1 MKKFY
6 LASTLLALVATFACS
21 QADDSNEV
29 AVPKAEISIGL
40 PIGVSRTA
48 VDNEGHASWVEGDT
62 FTLWAENRTGGFD
75 LNGADFTMMYYWH
88 SIQSAVFTSFSP
100 ALTEGD
106 YTYYAV
112 SPKPE
117 NVDSR
122 KANYTLPAEQ
132 QGYPFS
138 GAYDVMVATPVT
150 ANALSGEK
158 LNNLALEF
166 NHKMH
171 LLKLMIPKNANPMSH
186 PIRSVVFTFPRAVT
200 GNITVDATD
209 PSAAIAVNSSS
220 KKLTVNVQNGFDEG
234 KEAWGVILPGEIAG
248 EVSYYAVS
256 TIGQPTAVRTFS
268 LAKECLSGHITP
280 LSLTI
285 PTPLPPTIYFSI
297 GTNHLGEAIQKFTI
311 YDNLGAAVVSHNVN
325 STNSYDLN
333 KNSFFTIDKIAEYRG
348 KTFTVYFES
357 ANAIVSK
364 QFTMPSNIDGFENS
378 VIPAVDVPYLFFED
392 FTNIHTSF
400 EKDDARV
407 SNLME
412 ADGMLLNDYM
422 YVSGWNGA
430 HIKGV
435 AGQSVR
441 VNVRHQSTMGV
452 TRSNGRLDSP
462 SMKGLKAGASVK
474 LKVEFDM
481 GAYVDSG
488 YDSNNGVFCIAGIH
502 YNGEGSVLNGVVS
515 TKAFGNVSDDASRV
529 SGQFSSVCLQT
540 GDLSADYN
548 NDSFSSSFPTYSY
561 TANNCSSTTRLCWIP
576 CCKQSTYITANNA
589 HYYLYIDN
597 VRVSIAQ

>member
-1 MKKFY
+1 M
-6 LASTLLALVATFACS
+6 ALLAVLGGCS
-21 QADDSNEV
+21 RYAGNDV
-29 AVPKAEISIGL
+29 EIDIAKPELSIEL
-40 PIGVSRTA
+40 PANISRTSI
-48 VDNEGHASWVEGDT
+48 DNEGRAIWVKGDS
-62 FTLWAENRTGGFD
+62 FHLWAENRGGDFD
-75 LNGADFTMMYYWH
+75 FDGVKFSMLYY
-88 SIQSAVFTSFSP
+88 SQSYQSVVFTSNATP
-100 ALTEGD
+100 LTKGT

-112 SPKPE
+112 SPSPE
-117 NVDSR
+117 STNGRTATYTIPTSQDGGSFNGRYDILVASPVKG
-122 KANYTLPAEQ
+122 KAVVAESIN
-132 QGYPFS
+132 S
-138 GAYDVMVATPVT
+138 GLDI
-150 ANALSGEK
+150 
-158 LNNLALEF
+158 EF

-186 PIRSVVFTFPRAVT
+186 PIRSVVFTFPSAVT

-209 PSAAIAVNSSS
+209 PSAAITVNSSS
-220 KKLTVNVQNGFDEG
+220 KELTVNVPNGFDEG
-234 KEAWGVILPGEIAG
+234 DEAWGVILPGEIAG

-256 TIGQPTAVRTFS
+256 TMGQPTAVRTFT

-285 PTPLPPTIYFSI
+285 PTPLQPTIYFSI
-297 GTNHLGEAIQKFTI
+297 GTNYLGEAIQKFTV
-311 YDNLGAAVVSHNVN
+311 YDNLGAAVVSHSVN
-325 STNSYDLN
+325 STNSYNLN
-333 KNSFFTIDKIAEYRG
+333 KNSFFTIENIASYRG

-364 QFTMPSNIDGFENS
+364 QFTMPSDIDGFDNT
-378 VIPAVDVPYLFFED
+378 VIPTVDVPYLFFED
-392 FTNIHTSF
+392 FTSIHTDF
-400 EKDDARV
+400 EKDDERV
-407 SNLME
+407 ANLMS
-412 ADGMLLNDYM
+412 ADGMLLKDYM

-441 VNVRHQSTMGV
+441 INVRHQSTMGV

-462 SMKGLKAGASVK
+462 SMKGIKAGASVK
-474 LKVEFDM
+474 LKIEFDM
-481 GAYVDSG
+481 GAYVNSG

-502 YNGEGSVLNGVVS
+502 YNDEGSVLNGVVS
-515 TKAFGNVSDDASRV
+515 TKAFGNVSNDASRV

-540 GDLSADYN
+540 GDLSANYN

-597 VRVSIAQ
+597 IRVSIAQ

>member
-1 MKKFY
+1 M
-6 LASTLLALVATFACS
+6 ALLAVLGGCS
-21 QADDSNEV
+21 RYASND
-29 AVPKAEISIGL
+29 AEIDIAKPELSIEL
-40 PIGVSRTA
+40 PANISRTGI
-48 VDNEGHASWVEGDT
+48 DNEGRAIWVKGDS
-62 FTLWAENRTGGFD
+62 FHLWAENRGGDFD
-75 LNGADFTMMYYWH
+75 FDGVKFSMLYYT
-88 SIQSAVFTSFSP
+88 QSYQSVVFTSNATP
-100 ALTEGD
+100 LTEGT

-112 SPKPE
+112 SPSPE
-117 NVDSR
+117 STNGRTATYTIPTAQDGSTFNGEYDILVASPVKG
-122 KANYTLPAEQ
+122 KAVVEKSIN
-132 QGYPFS
+132 S
-138 GAYDVMVATPVT
+138 GLDI
-150 ANALSGEK
+150 
-158 LNNLALEF
+158 EF

-171 LLKLMIPKNANPMSH
+171 LLKLVIPKGANKMGY

-200 GNITVDATD
+200 GNITVDAKD
-209 PSAAIAVNSSS
+209 PSANITVNSSS
-220 KKLTVNVQNGFDEG
+220 KELTVNVPNGFDEG
-234 KEAWGVILPGEIAG
+234 EEAWGVILPGEIAG

-256 TIGQPTAVRTFS
+256 TMGQPTAVRTFT

-285 PTPLPPTIYFSI
+285 PDPIPPTIYFSI
-297 GTNHLGEAIQKFTI
+297 GANYLGEAIQKFTV

-325 STNSYDLN
+325 STNSYNLN
-333 KNSFFTIDKIAEYRG
+333 KNSFFTIENIASYRG

-364 QFTMPSNIDGFENS
+364 QFTMPSNIDGFDNT

-392 FTNIHTSF
+392 FTSIHTNF
-400 EKDDARV
+400 EKDDERV
-407 SNLME
+407 SNLMS
-412 ADGMLLNDYM
+412 ADGMLLKDYM

-430 HIKGV
+430 HIKGI

-441 VNVRHQSTMGV
+441 INVRHQSTMGV

-502 YNGEGSVLNGVVS
+502 YNDEGSVLNGVVS
-515 TKAFGNVSDDASRV
+515 TKAFGNVSNDASRV

-597 VRVSIAQ
+597 IRVSIAQ